1 MDVQENKDILDPTT
15 EVELPP
21 PVFEKKGGVL
31 GKVISLLLGV
41 VLGVGGTVG
50 GVAAV
55 AVYLPVQKV
64 ASYANINLTDYLSA
78 EYASQTLFGMAKD
91 LVVTVQDLM
100 KGDTCLKDF
109 EKITPKVDE
118 VAKRIVDT
126 IGKFGITV
134 TEDKVMETPISSFGT
149 YLQEAVYGSYLC
161 DILGEDKVRSNSLMM
176 TLCYGTEGVDYVKNG
191 EKIEMLDGKTPRT
204 LNDLIGFETD
214 GLFDGLYLADFMTVD
229 PENKLM
235 TYIVYGRE
243 GVHYRYDESTKAFV
257 MLQKRIAVDADG
269 KIYNEYGEAIAGSIS
284 ETGDTYTAADGT
296 VYKIQVAGLPDLTT
310 ENKTTAKL
318 YYLFDEKDEPCKYT
332 YTSIGDLTAEDS
344 ALNKATSRLTV
355 AELMGEKAVESNSFL
370 KHLGDATVNTLPD
383 KLKELTVQEI
393 MPEQVYMTDV
403 DGNFLDKSGNI
414 TENEDDY
421 VVNRKW
427 WYLLHDEAAHN
438 EPGHDSTCEG
448 DCIGEY
454 QISDL
459 GGLVSNMTANMEAA
473 TLNQLAEDGMMNL
486 NKSTRDT
493 EVITD
498 IKGVRI
504 EGISDDD
511 YALYHDKTLGD
522 LTAKQMLEYT
532 SVIVA
537 ALDKL
542 SK

>member
-21 PVFEKKGGVL
+21 PVFEKKGGML
-31 GKVISLLLGV
+31 GKVISLLLGF

-55 AVYLPVQKV
+55 AVYVPVQKV
-64 ASYANINLTDYLSA
+64 ASFADIDLTEYLSA
-78 EYASQTLFGMAKD
+78 EYASQTLFGMAKN

-100 KGDTCLKDF
+100 KDDTCLKDF
-109 EKITPKVDE
+109 EKITPQVDQ
-118 VAKRIVDT
+118 VADMIVGT
-126 IGKFGITV
+126 IKKFGITL
-134 TEDKVMETPISSFGT
+134 TKDRVMETPLSSFGT

-161 DILGEDKVRSNSLMM
+161 DILGEEKVRSNSLMM

-204 LNDLIGFETD
+204 LNDLVDFETD

-229 PENKLM
+229 PDNKLM
-235 TYIVYGRE
+235 TYIAYGRE
-243 GVHYRYDESTKAFV
+243 GVHYHYDETTGAFV

-269 KIYNEYGEAIAGSIS
+269 KIYNEYGEAITGSIA
-284 ETGDTYTAADGT
+284 GDTYTAEDGT
-296 VYKIQVAGLPDLTT
+296 VYTIQAAGLPDLTT
-310 ENKTTAKL
+310 ENKTNAKL
-318 YYLFDEKDEPCKYT
+318 YYLFDDKGEPCKYT

-355 AELMGEKAVESNSFL
+355 AELMGEKEVESNSLL

-393 MPEQVYMTDV
+393 MPEQVYMTDA
-403 DGNFLDKSGNI
+403 DGNFLDKSGNP
-414 TENEDDY
+414 TDNEDDY

-438 EPGHDSTCEG
+438 ELGHDSTCEG

-454 QISDL
+454 QIADL

-493 EVITD
+493 KVITD

-504 EGISDDD
+504 EGISDAD
-511 YALYHDKTLGD
+511 YALYHEKTLGD